1 MKTIH
6 IICVGKNKDKL
17 YLSLE
22 EDYLKRVKTF
32 KINIHEVRSHEEDLN
47 KESEEVHKKINS
59 LSKSN
64 DLPFFLLTERG
75 EVNSSPKFSQFI
87 DKSLSQL
94 GDFALVIGGASGHG
108 EKLYHGAT
116 GELSL
121 SKLTFPHKMARLIL
135 IEQLYRAETIVL
147 GHPYNK

>member
-6 IICVGKNKDKL
+6 LICVGKNKDSH

-22 EDYLKRVKTF
+22 EEYLKRIKTF
-32 KINIHEVRSHEEDLN
+32 KLKIHEVKSHEEKLDL
-47 KESEEVHKKINS
+47 EAAEIQKKLASIGKNRE
-59 LSKSN
+59 
-64 DLPFFLLTERG
+64 LPFFLLTEKG
-75 EVNSSPKFSQFI
+75 KNHHSKSFAKFL
-87 DKSLSQL
+87 DKSLNGL

-108 EKLYHGAT
+108 QDLYDKCQ

-121 SKLTFPHKMARLIL
+121 SPLTFPHKMARLIL
-135 IEQLYRAETIVL
+135 VEQIYRGETILL